1 MIQIK
6 NLVKNYKINN
16 QFVPVLKGLNCT
28 IQEGE
33 FVAILGPSGCGKS
46 TLLNVI
52 AGLTKADGGQI
63 IVDGKETEKYTDIQ
77 WDNWRKNQIGIIFQN
92 FHLISHLSALEN
104 VELAMSVAA
113 YDRRER
119 RKRAKELLCRVGLKD
134 RMKHKPGEL
143 SGGQKQRVAIA
154 RAIANHP
161 QILLADEPTGALD
174 SATSKEIM
182 ELLHSLNQR
191 EGITIIMVTHDE
203 EIASQTERNIRILD
217 GEIQEDIYLESCRNS
232 GKASEKDESMSDKE
246 QSGKKADKMK
256 FMDAV
261 SMAFHNVGTKKRRS
275 ALTVWGI
282 SIGIFSVVIM
292 MGVTNGIS
300 GKVESELGS
309 VSNASIVRVI
319 TEDQEE
325 DKITELKGKL
335 KQTEGIEEI
344 QDTYILSGT
353 LAYKKEFSETDVI
366 SYQEGQKEE
375 DLLYGAYPS
384 NDGEIVVTEKTAEQ
398 FVGKG
403 KTRELLGKT
412 ITVYVAYS
420 TESSVAYAV
429 EKSCTVVGIT
439 SVNLFGNGNNYIAFS
454 YAEKISAESVGQE
467 IGPQRTYAYL
477 EDNAKRS
484 EIISEI
490 QKLDF
495 TVVSSEELIHTINS
509 WVDAIKKFLM
519 LITAISLA
527 VAVVMVIIVQ
537 YMSVAERTKEIGIL
551 RAIGAK
557 KQDVRNIFLMEAGII
572 GTAAGVLGITVAGA
586 CGMIINNV
594 IHELMKESAF
604 DLYQING
611 LVLFGCLAVGVTLCL
626 MAGYMPARQAAS
638 VDTIE
643 VLK

>member
-92 FHLISHLSALEN
+92 FHLIPHLSALEN

-232 GKASEKDESMSDKE
+232 GKVSEKDESISDKE

-319 TEDQEE
+319 TEDQDE

-420 TESSVAYAV
+420 TKSSVAYAV

-439 SVNLFGNGNNYIAFS
+439 SVNLFGNGNNYITFS

-495 TVVSSEELIHTINS
+495 TVASSEELIHTINS

-594 IHELMKESAF
+594 IHELMKENAF
-604 DLYQING
+604 ELYQINS
-611 LVLFGCLAVGVTLCL
+611 LVLFGCLAVGVILCL